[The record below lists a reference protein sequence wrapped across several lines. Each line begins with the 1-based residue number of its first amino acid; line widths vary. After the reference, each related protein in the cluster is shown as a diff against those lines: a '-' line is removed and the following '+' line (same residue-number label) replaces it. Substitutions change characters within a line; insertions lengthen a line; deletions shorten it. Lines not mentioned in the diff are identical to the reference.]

1 MKLSLEKKN
10 WPLNQSFNI
19 SRGKKTEAITVEVS
33 LSNNNHLGR
42 GECVPYSRYNESVET
57 VCNQLENI
65 RVDIENG
72 KIDNS
77 NLQDLMPPGA
87 ARNALDC
94 ALWDLKFKEN
104 VKTSWNFF
112 NIPRPKKVK
121 TCYTIV
127 LDEPKKMALDAK
139 LHSNYPILKV
149 KVNEESL
156 KESMLAIRDVAT
168 NPKIILDANEGL
180 TVRSLDK
187 LLNFLLEMDVSLM
200 EQPVKSS
207 EDDDLEYLDTSVP
220 LCADESFHNYR
231 DIENIF
237 KRYDY
242 INIKLDKT
250 GGLTEGLKI
259 AQRAK
264 ELKKGVMVGCMVGS
278 SLSMFPALMLYEY
291 ADYIDLDG
299 PCFLKK
305 DQVNGLVYD
314 EGLLMLPEKV
324 CWGG

>member
-1 MKLSLEKKN
+1 MKINLKKKS

-19 SRGKKTEAITVEVS
+19 SRGKKTEALTLEVN
-33 LSNNNHLGR
+33 LIDDDYIGR
-42 GECVPYSRYNESVET
+42 GECVPYARYDESFESVFDEI
-57 VCNQLENI
+57 NNI
-65 RVDIENG
+65 KVEIENG
-72 KIDNS
+72 LVDNDS
-77 NLQDLMPPGA
+77 LQSILKPGA

-94 ALWDLKFKEN
+94 ALWDLKFKKN
-104 VKTSWNFF
+104 LKTSWEFLD
-112 NIPRPKKVK
+112 ISKPSKIK

-207 EDDDLEYLDTSVP
+207 EDGDLEYLNTSIP
-220 LCADESFHNYR
+220 LCADESFHNY
-231 DIENIF
+231 
-237 KRYDY
+237 
-242 INIKLDKT
+242 
-250 GGLTEGLKI
+250 
-259 AQRAK
+259 
-264 ELKKGVMVGCMVGS
+264 
-278 SLSMFPALMLYEY
+278 
-291 ADYIDLDG
+291 
-299 PCFLKK
+299 
-305 DQVNGLVYD
+305 
-314 EGLLMLPEKV
+314 
-324 CWGG
+324 